1 VCAQFI
7 WLCWLEWRSHRHI
20 RAAWSHQD
28 ARDGL
33 SLHVPHLN
41 AIDGLDA
48 IALCYSLAQRRAA
61 SGLHGAYH
69 RELPIHPLG
78 VQQDANTDHLDA
90 RSVLVW
96 QIVLCGRRKAPP
108 IRQQPRHNAGRRLA
122 LQGVQIVQGVRG
134 IPLVRVCPPHLPG
147 LSEKGAQEPLPVLGA
162 SSVFPRVLTW

>member
-1 VCAQFI
+1 MMPNGTSPPPAACHAT
-7 WLCWLEWRSHRHI
+7 LTHI
-20 RAAWSHQD
+20 RSAIP
-28 ARDGL
+28 AR
-33 SLHVPHLN
+33 S
-41 AIDGLDA
+41 
-48 IALCYSLAQRRAA
+48 
-61 SGLHGAYH
+61 
-69 RELPIHPLG
+69 PIHPLG

-147 LSEKGAQEPLPVLGA
+147 LSGKGAQEPLPVLGA
-162 SSVFPRVLTW
+162 STVFPRVLTW